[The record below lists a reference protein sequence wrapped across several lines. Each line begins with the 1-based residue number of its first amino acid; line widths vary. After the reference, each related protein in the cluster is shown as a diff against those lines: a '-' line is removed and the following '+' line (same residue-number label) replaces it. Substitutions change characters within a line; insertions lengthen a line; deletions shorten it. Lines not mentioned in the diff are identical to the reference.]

1 MRAMT
6 WASAVLLLLVACKKG
21 DEKKPEPP
29 PKVVDKQKVEPA
41 PAPSDVT
48 VTSSSPEAIKHFEE
62 GRKLVDHARGG
73 EAPAHFKKA
82 IEADPNFALAHAYL
96 GATTPGAEG
105 TDHLAKA
112 GTLMAKLPEA
122 EQQQIT
128 AMQAQR
134 AGDQV
139 KMKAAYAKVLELAP
153 GAWRAD
159 VVLANIA
166 NNENNH
172 AEAIKRNEHALSVK
186 PDLAIAYNGIAYARA
201 GQREWEPAIAAAK
214 KQVEL
219 LPKEPNPHDT
229 LGEVLLWSGKFEEAE
244 KEFAAAVTLEP
255 KFTLAWQG
263 VGLARAYRGDFK
275 GAHEAFDKRKTTGDA
290 NDKLE
295 AMVDDAW
302 LSLAEDKL
310 PAALATLDAVE
321 KDPAAKDDPV
331 GSFAALDRAH
341 MLELAGKYPDA
352 AKAYASAVTRADKL
366 AGGAKNNFMRGYR
379 IGMLRLA
386 AVSGKPSPD
395 ADKLL
400 AAIDEDVKQV
410 GSSQLASYAAHAKG
424 LALWAKKDLKGAI
437 VELSKCE
444 PVETICRFDLATLQ
458 RKTGD
463 KASAEATE
471 KLVRE
476 TPRRAAA
483 LVYAVTHLAKQ

>member
-6 WASAVLLLLVACKKG
+6 WASAVLMLCVACKKG
-21 DEKKPEPP
+21 DEKKAEQP
-29 PKVVDKQKVEPA
+29 PKVIEKQKVEPA

-62 GRKLVDHARGG
+62 GRNLVDHARGG
-73 EAPAHFKKA
+73 EAPEHFKKA
-82 IEADPNFALAHAYL
+82 IAADPNFALAHAYL

-105 TDHLAKA
+105 TEHLAKA

-122 EQQQIT
+122 EQQVIT
-128 AMQAQR
+128 GMQAVR
-134 AGDQV
+134 AGDPV

-153 GAWRAD
+153 GAWRVDLA
-159 VVLANIA
+159 LANVA
-166 NNENNH
+166 NGENNP

-186 PDLAIAYNGIAYARA
+186 PDLAIAYNGLAYARA
-201 GQREWEPAIAAAK
+201 NQREWEPAIAAAK

-229 LGEVLLWSGKFEEAE
+229 LGEVLLWSGKYDEAE
-244 KEFAAAVTLEP
+244 KEFAAAVALEP

-263 VGLARAYRGDFK
+263 VGLARAYRGDMK
-275 GAHEAFDKRKTTGDA
+275 GAHEAFDKRKTSGNA

-295 AMVDDAW
+295 AMLDDAW

-310 PAALATLDAVE
+310 PAALATIDAVE
-321 KDPAAKDDPV
+321 KDPTAKDDPV
-331 GSFAALDRAH
+331 GTFAALDRAH

-352 AKAYASAVTRADKL
+352 TKAYATAVTRADKL
-366 AGGAKNNFMRGYR
+366 AGGAKADFMRGYR
-379 IGMLRLA
+379 IGTLRLA

-395 ADKLL
+395 TDKLL

-410 GSSQLASYAAHAKG
+410 GETQLASYVAHAKG

-437 VELSKCE
+437 AELTKCDPKE
-444 PVETICRFDLATLQ
+444 VICRFDLATLQ
-458 RKTGD
+458 RKSGD

-471 KLVRE
+471 KLLRE

-483 LVYAVTHLAKQ
+483 SVFVVTHLPKQ